1 MFTPVEAD
9 GSCQVA
15 GNISRNAVTQSPL
28 LGRYRSSPARCAATS
43 QEGIAESERI
53 IISLKSSI
61 SLMMAACI
69 PGLQDGLTLFGES

>member
-28 LGRYRSSPARCAATS
+28 LGRYRVVTGALRSNKPRGNRGKREDHY
-43 QEGIAESERI
+43 QLEIVDIADDG
-53 IISLKSSI
+53 
-61 SLMMAACI
+61 
-69 PGLQDGLTLFGES
+69 GLHSWFTGRSDSFW